1 MQTLVLVHT
10 NTVVPVALWPSLYI
24 IFSQEDPPPSPKQS
38 EQSGLFIQALI
49 SVFETLTMFKMDKL

>member
-1 MQTLVLVHT
+1 MQTFVLVHT

-24 IFSQEDPPPSPKQS
+24 IFSQEEKKTPKQS